1 VKHRQVVVDQSAIVA
16 ALDPAADL
24 HSIVRIELLEL
35 LDRFERAD
43 VLLVTHTDAVTGAAA
58 ELAARGLPREVTDSV
73 ADLAEAFDVVVL
85 HDDLRDDAREVMF
98 TARDHGIDLSTTTA
112 LTVEVARR
120 RGTRRILSVDP
131 GLSALDLVVIPAVV
145 LPGQISP
152 A

>member
-24 HSIVRIELLEL
+24 HTIVRIELLEL
-35 LDRFERAD
+35 VDRYEKAD

-58 ELAARGLPREVTDSV
+58 ELTARGLDREVVDSV
-73 ADLAEAFDVVVL
+73 ADLAEAFDVMVL
-85 HDDLRDDAREVMF
+85 HADLLDDARAVMF
-98 TARDHGIDLSTTTA
+98 TAREHGIDLTMTTA

-131 GLSALDLVVIPAVV
+131 GLAALDLLV
-145 LPGQISP
+145 LPGQSNP